1 MQQFPFT
8 VDLEDLM
15 TFGILVALKFR
26 CMEKPEVQAEI
37 E

>member
-1 MQQFPFT
+1 
-8 VDLEDLM
+8 M